1 MTDWKQTPSPT
12 IEERLSATYGHVEDF
27 RVRIATHHK
36 LTVRTVVAAMVLLA
50 VTLGAAAGPLW
61 ANAPMPGA
69 AIIGALMTPLAFAV
83 LMLPVLAWLD
93 WPTYPEPHC
102 TCPRC
107 AETEVRR

>member
-50 VTLGAAAGPLW
+50 VALGAAAGPLW
-61 ANAPMPGA
+61 TGAPMPGA
-69 AIIGALMTPLAFAV
+69 AIIGALLTPLAFAV
-83 LMLPVLAWLD
+83 LNLTNFQLNGG
-93 WPTYPEPHC
+93 E
-102 TCPRC
+102 R
-107 AETEVRR
+107 E